1 MNLDGI
7 RINHAGLDQAA
18 ADLHTTVKQIDD
30 RMNRLENELSALR
43 SDWDGQAQS
52 AYHVAKSKWDTAI
65 QDMRNLLDETSRTVS
80 QSNADYAAADK
91 RGAAAFEI

>member
-7 RINHAGLDQAA
+7 RIDHAGLEQAA
-18 ADLHTTVKQIDD
+18 ADLHTTVKAIDD

-43 SDWDGQAQS
+43 SDWDGQAQG
-52 AYHVAKSKWDTAI
+52 AYHAAKSTWDTAI
-65 QDMRNLLDETSRTVS
+65 LEMRNLLDETSRTVS
-80 QSNADYAAADK
+80 QSNADYAAADR

>member
-30 RMNRLENELSALR
+30 RMNRLESELSSLR
-43 SDWDGQAQS
+43 SDWDGQAQA
-52 AYHVAKSKWDTAI
+52 AYHAAKTKWDNAI
-65 QDMRNLLDETSRTVS
+65 LEMRNLLEETSTTVS
-80 QSNADYAAADK
+80 RSNADYAAADR
-91 RGAAAFEI
+91 RGAAAFDI